1 MKKDQILNVSA
12 SDYYFSLA
20 MVKEVLH
27 FQNS

>member
-1 MKKDQILNVSA
+1 MKKGQILNVSA
-12 SDYYFSLA
+12 TDDYFSLA